1 MKKITLERLLYKNY
15 LKTSLVS
22 IFLIELF
29 LVFFYF
35 IIHKNMINKS
45 SEFLLNDVENSISL
59 IIENHSQTVDEE
71 SIKTQSLE
79 HLLNHFIKIKLPYK
93 GKILIINNLGEI
105 LFIDENIKELLD
117 IHTNKSNILNHQN
130 LKIVNYFKEIMKEK
144 NLNKI
149 LLNEKKYLLF
159 SKRIQMN
166 SLYVVAFIDENNILN
181 KINNLEEY
189 YEKLAYIV
197 IFSVLIF
204 YIMFFFY
211 LSFKAK
217 DFVDR
222 INEPLLNI
230 IEFTKNLGIK
240 KDIKNLES
248 CGIFEIDRLSSNFNN
263 MIVELDM
270 RTNRLILEETK
281 RIYQEKLANTDP
293 LTGAYNRRY
302 LNEFSYEY
310 LKIVKRENKDLSL
323 LLLDLDDFKNIN
335 DTFGHEIGDIVIKQ
349 LVEISKS
356 SIRESDLII
365 RFGGDEFIILLP
377 NTNIQSARFV
387 ANKIINKITEYN
399 KNKEFNFS
407 ISVGISDYQIGDNS
421 IDNIILRADKSLYK
435 AKKIGKNCVV

>member
-181 KINNLEEY
+181 KINDLEEY

-263 MIVELDM
+263 MIIELDM

>member
-93 GKILIINNLGEI
+93 GKILIINNFGEI

-407 ISVGISDYQIGDNS
+407 ISVGISHYQIGDNS